1 MYFVELIVLLI
12 GTLVGIIASIVGIG
26 GGVFFVPVL
35 YFIFHLEIHEAVGTS
50 LFAILFLS
58 ASAFMNYSRMRK
70 VNYKVA
76 FLLEIPTAIGAY
88 IASLLSV
95 YLSSFQIRLLYSITL
110 YFVSLNLLKKSRLVE
125 KTDNLEQTNVTRKRL
140 ILGMI
145 VSFFAGMIAGTT
157 GSSGGILKT
166 PIMIIFLGL
175 PIKVAV
181 GTSSL
186 MIFFTSL
193 AGVIGHNQVGQV
205 NYNYG
210 LYLGLGAII
219 GAQIGSRLAI
229 KMRGRT
235 IRVILAIVLMAVAT
249 RMIIG

>member
-1 MYFVELIVLLI
+1 MLYNELLVLIL
-12 GTLVGIIASIVGIG
+12 GLLVGVIASIIGIG
-26 GGVFFVPVL
+26 GGIFFVPIL
-35 YFIFHLEIHEAVGTS
+35 YFVFNLDIHVCVGTS

-58 ASAFMNYSRMRK
+58 TSAFFQYFRFRK

-76 FLLEIPTAIGAY
+76 VFLEIPTATGAY
-88 IASLLSV
+88 LASLISV
-95 YLSSFQIRLLYSITL
+95 YLTSFQIRLIFSITL
-110 YFVSLNLLKKSRLVE
+110 YFVSLNLFRAYKKHEEGEESSGKVS
-125 KTDNLEQTNVTRKRL
+125 RKRL
-140 ILGMI
+140 IAGMI
-145 VSFFAGMIAGTT
+145 ISFFAGMIAGTT

-166 PIMIIFLGL
+166 PIMILVLGL
-175 PIKVAV
+175 PTKVAV

-193 AGVIGHNQVGQV
+193 AGVIGHAQVGQI
-205 NYNYG
+205 NYSYG
-210 LYLGLGAII
+210 IALGLGAII

-235 IRVILAIVLMAVAT
+235 IRVILAIILMLVAT